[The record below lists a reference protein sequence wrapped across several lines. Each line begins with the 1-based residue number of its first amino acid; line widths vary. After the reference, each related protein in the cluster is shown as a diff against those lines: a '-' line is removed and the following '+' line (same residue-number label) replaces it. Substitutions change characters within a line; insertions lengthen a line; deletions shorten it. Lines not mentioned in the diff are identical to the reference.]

1 MKRGLDRLDALVAAG
16 LFAAVSGW
24 AFLWAHP
31 YPHPA
36 LWSFLAL
43 FRPFVAPSAFGV
55 AGRLVLGVFAA
66 LAYLLMRTV
75 WIGGRADGDTAPD
88 RFLYAR
94 LMPLFGALAFTF
106 FPLTWRAGQ
115 FLSLHFALLVAAMV
129 GFLFW
134 LCGRAINRIV
144 LCIFAYL
151 IFGFVTGMHPLGV
164 ATLTLAW
171 TMDAVLWWRV
181 GMAFEE
187 GEDGEI
193 VNFRRRVQVVM
204 SVAAVAMLIGFG
216 LGLWGRAMLAAA
228 GTGQGTFPAKVL
240 AWWGVWSGEA
250 RAVRTSTSVWAMG
263 FSVCLAVLGI
273 SAGRR
278 LRSLG
283 VVGTLACDAFAAV
296 MGFIV
301 AIFLFRAIDRP
312 ERLCLAA
319 IRDYVSLVAEDAADV
334 KYLFTDGRF
343 DDALRME
350 FVTRGRDVV
359 LLNAMSVP
367 DDNEAKRLRGLAPEP
382 TGKSIFEAG
391 GAEVFKTW
399 ARERPE
405 RFSISA
411 WQLGS
416 GLLRRFGKVK
426 PRTHGTV
433 FRCAAAVRQAADEA
447 ADARFARWSR
457 HLLAVAER
465 SRACS
470 ALFGEIDGAVR
481 AKLDAVLWRS
491 SRMAVERADRL
502 KAAAD
507 PAEAEGERELRL
519 RMDRQNAS
527 LCAQSEVVER
537 MLATGKMV
545 LTPREALEVA
555 LKRADFTLAR
565 GYAVKVLAEAPDDP
579 QANFALGMAKME
591 EKDYFA
597 ASVHFEKALERNQN
611 EPASLNNLAITAIEL
626 GDLPKALHFA
636 ERASKAL
643 PQSTEVRQTLAE
655 VKRRLQAQKV
665 LPPKDAAASGRGE

>member
-1 MKRGLDRLDALVAAG
+1 MRRGLDRLDALVAAG

-94 LMPLFGALAFTF
+94 LMPLFGALAFAF

-115 FLSLHFALLVAAMV
+115 FLSLHFALLVTAMV
-129 GFLFW
+129 GFLLW
-134 LCGRAINRIV
+134 LCGRDIDRIV
-144 LCIFAYL
+144 LRTFAYL
-151 IFGFVTGMHPLGV
+151 ILGFVTGMHPLG
-164 ATLTLAW
+164 AAALALAW
-171 TMDAVLWWRV
+171 LMDAVLWWRV
-181 GMAFEE
+181 GMTFEE
-187 GEDGEI
+187 EEDGEI
-193 VNFRRRVQVVM
+193 VDFRRKVQMVLL
-204 SVAAVAMLIGFG
+204 VAAVATLIGFG
-216 LGLWGRAMLAAA
+216 IGLWGRAMLAAA
-228 GTGQGTFPAKVL
+228 GTGLGTFPAKVL
-240 AWWGVWSGEA
+240 AWWGAWSGEA
-250 RAVRTSTSVWAMG
+250 LDAGTSTSVWAMG

-278 LRSLG
+278 LRASG
-283 VVGTLACDAFAAV
+283 VAGTLASDVFAAV
-296 MGFIV
+296 MGLVV
-301 AIFLFRAIDRP
+301 AVFLCRAIDRP
-312 ERLCLAA
+312 ERLCLSA

-350 FVTRGRDVV
+350 LITRGRDVV

-367 DDNEAKRLRGLAPEP
+367 NDREAKRLRGLAPEP
-382 TGKSIFEAG
+382 TERPIFEAG
-391 GAEVFKTW
+391 GAEVFKAW
-399 ARERPE
+399 ARERPD
-405 RFSISA
+405 RLAISA

-416 GLLRRFGKVK
+416 GVLRRLGKVK
-426 PRTHGTV
+426 PCTHGTV
-433 FRCAAAVRQAADEA
+433 LRCTSAARQAADEA
-447 ADARFARWSR
+447 ADARFVRWSR

-507 PAEAEGERELRL
+507 STEAESERELRR

-527 LCAQSEVVER
+527 LCAQSEIVER
-537 MLATGKMV
+537 MLATEKMI

-591 EKDYFA
+591 AKDYFA
-597 ASVHFEKALERNQN
+597 ASVHFEKALERNPH
-611 EPASLNNLAITAIEL
+611 EPASLNNLAIAAIEL